1 MTFYLFIFSYF
12 LPSPVHEHEMVLQ
25 LLQLLLFSFHNILLR
40 KLKLNKWISTT
51 SIESWVPASNGS
63 C

>member
-12 LPSPVHEHEMVLQ
+12 FPIPVHEYEMVLH

-40 KLKLNKWISTT
+40 KLKLNKWISTA